1 MTGESRPER
10 ERREFCSSVT
20 KSAELALRK
29 LPLCE
34 MVAPNNRFAAHS
46 SIRLGFVP
54 LCDCAP
60 IAVAKE
66 TGIFERFGLNVV
78 LSRELG
84 WSSVRDKII
93 FGHLDAAQSIAGIAL
108 ALGLGFNEMR
118 CEVAVPLIL
127 SLHGNA
133 ITISTEIGP
142 EKIGRGEKLGAFLGH
157 QWKKDRPF
165 TLAVTHRYSSH
176 FSLLQTWLKRHGIT
190 STEEVEIIFLPPPLM
205 PRHLKAGHIDGY
217 CVGEPWNSE
226 AILAGTGWCP
236 VTSAE
241 ISHGHPEKVLLLSG
255 NFLRERKDEAIA
267 LSAALLES
275 CQLCQSPGF
284 RDEMVQI
291 LSHRKY
297 TGVCHEVLRNSLGPV
312 FNSGI
317 DHSNASAFHVF
328 HGDSLNRPSIDK
340 ASWTLAGMRNSGIIP
355 DGTCGSLSRIYRE
368 DLYHAAEL
376 YAHDSPTPEL
386 A

>member
-1 MTGESRPER
+1 
-10 ERREFCSSVT
+10 
-20 KSAELALRK
+20 
-29 LPLCE
+29 
-34 MVAPNNRFAAHS
+34 MVAPKNLFLGHS

-54 LCDCAP
+54 LSDCAP

-66 TGIFERFGLNVV
+66 TGIFERYGLDVR

-84 WSSVRDKII
+84 WASVRDKMI

-133 ITISTEIGP
+133 ITLSTDLSFD
-142 EKIGRGEKLGAFLGH
+142 KIGRGERLGAYLTH
-157 QWKKDRPF
+157 AWKKDRPF
-165 TLAVTHRYSSH
+165 TMAVTHRYSSH
-176 FSLLQTWLKRHGIT
+176 FHLLQTWLKRHGVT
-190 STEEVEIIFLPPPLM
+190 SSDDVEIIFLPPSLM

-226 AILAGTGWCP
+226 SIITGTGWCP

-241 ISHGHPEKVLLLSG
+241 ISHGHPEKVLLVSG
-255 NFLRERKDEAIA
+255 NFLRERKEESIA

-275 CQLCQSPGF
+275 CELCQNSGF
-284 RDEMVQI
+284 RNELVDI
-291 LSHRKY
+291 LARPEY
-297 TGVCHEVLRNSLGPV
+297 TGASHEVLRNSLGPF

-317 DHSNASAFHVF
+317 DKISAASFHVF
-328 HGDSLNRPSIDK
+328 HGDSLNRPTIDK
-340 ASWTLAGMRNSGIIP
+340 ASWTLAGLRNSGIIP

-368 DLYHAAEL
+368 DLYHAAEQHL
-376 YAHDSPTPEL
+376 LHACP
-386 A
+386 AVA